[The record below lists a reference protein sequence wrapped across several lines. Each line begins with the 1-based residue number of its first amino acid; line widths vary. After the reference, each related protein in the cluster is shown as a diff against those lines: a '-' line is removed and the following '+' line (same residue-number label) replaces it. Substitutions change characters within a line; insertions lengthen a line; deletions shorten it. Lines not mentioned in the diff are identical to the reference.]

1 MARSCPYRREVS
13 DACNWHQDEAL
24 NSTIFI
30 LHQTGPTGFLLKEEG
45 EHKNFKAFL
54 GDVHTCTCPVFKK
67 EKDLCKHICWLL
79 LKKFR
84 VLRSDPLSWQL
95 GLNEREI
102 NGIIRGDTAQGQQ
115 QVSRAKP
122 VVKVAYFKLNNFFRN
137 MLLFFT
143 SKQKRNQM

>member
-1 MARSCPYRREVS
+1 MARSCPYRREIS

-45 EHKNFKAFL
+45 EHKNFKVFL
-54 GDVHTCTCPVFKK
+54 GDVHACTCPVFKK

-115 QVSRAKP
+115 QASRAKP
-122 VVKVAYFKLNNFFRN
+122 VVKVVFFKLNWIIAFGIFFSHF
-137 MLLFFT
+137 LI
-143 SKQKRNQM
+143 

>member
-45 EHKNFKAFL
+45 EHKNFKVFL

-79 LKKFR
+79 LKRFR

-115 QVSRAKP
+115 HVSRAKP
-122 VVKVAYFKLNNFFRN
+122 VVKVAHFKLNNFLRKYYYFYN
-137 MLLFFT
+137 
-143 SKQKRNQM
+143 KKKRNQM